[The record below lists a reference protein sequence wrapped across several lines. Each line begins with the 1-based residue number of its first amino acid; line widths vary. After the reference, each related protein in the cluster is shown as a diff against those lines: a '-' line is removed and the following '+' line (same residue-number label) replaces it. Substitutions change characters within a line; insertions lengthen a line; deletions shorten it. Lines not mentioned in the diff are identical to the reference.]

1 MTAFTLFAYTHR
13 VAARTNPQTRKRPT
27 RSMLPAFIV
36 IASLF
41 SILPLHCF
49 AQGSKQMPKAKVV
62 ALDAGGKDYLQVLSG
77 PPETASMKSGLV
89 ILQPDHSVGK
99 HTTGHHE
106 EVLVVLE
113 GQGIMMFK
121 GGSNVPVEANHA
133 VYCPPETEHDV
144 KNTGSSPLR
153 YVYIVADAR

>member
-1 MTAFTLFAYTHR
+1 
-13 VAARTNPQTRKRPT
+13 
-27 RSMLPAFIV
+27 
-36 IASLF
+36 
-41 SILPLHCF
+41 
-49 AQGSKQMPKAKVV
+49 MPKAKVV
-62 ALDAGGKDYLQVLSG
+62 ALDAGGKDYLQVLRG